1 MVWSRKATFEGMTF
15 KLKLNDKNE
24 YAMHRFR
31 AMKKQKKVDVA
42 GALWAN
48 GRVGED
54 EIDGENCLGHC
65 VLSILSASE
74 IHSF

>member
-1 MVWSRKATFEGMTF
+1 
-15 KLKLNDKNE
+15 
-24 YAMHRFR
+24 MHRFR